1 MEKYINL
8 STLCD
13 IGRATAIVRDN
24 SVEIQTSGISGGLK
38 AWLIGNEA
46 VPIGNIVDGRL
57 RKEIDTTK
65 HTGILITQSGR
76 QLFIGRYAEGENTA
90 SKEETPFDKMGF
102 DWQKITGKSFEKT
115 EGYIRFILSNKKVYE
130 NYKRHRHYWLGE
142 SECANALA
150 LRYENEEELPVEFT
164 DKPRLYKNGYAIICV
179 DKKTG
184 RLYIPEE
191 KR

>member
-8 STLCD
+8 SPLCD
-13 IGRATAIVRDN
+13 IGRATALVRE
-24 SVEIQTSGISGGLK
+24 SSIEIHTSGISGGLK

-57 RKEIDTTK
+57 HKEIDTTK

-76 QLFIGRYAEGENTA
+76 QLFIGRYAENENYA
-90 SKEETPFDKMGF
+90 PKEETPFDKMGF
-102 DWQKITGKSFEKT
+102 DWEKITGKSFEKT
-115 EGYIRFILSNKKVYE
+115 QGYIRFILSNKTVYE

-142 SECANALA
+142 SESGNALA
-150 LRYENEEELPVEFT
+150 LRCENEDELPVEFT

-184 RLYIPEE
+184 RLYIPE

>member
-1 MEKYINL
+1 MEKNINL
-8 STLCD
+8 STLCG
-13 IGRATAIVRDN
+13 IGRATALVRDDN
-24 SVEIQTSGISGGLK
+24 VEIHTSGISGGLK

-46 VPIGNIVDGRL
+46 VPIGNIVDGKL
-57 RKEIDTTK
+57 HKMIDTTK

-76 QLFIGRYAEGENTA
+76 QLFIGRYAEGESA
-90 SKEETPFDKMGF
+90 PEEEIPFDKMGF

-130 NYKRHRHYWLGE
+130 NYKKHRHYWLGE
-142 SECANALA
+142 CEEGNALA
-150 LRYENEEELPVEFT
+150 LRYENEEELPAEFS

-184 RLYIPEE
+184 RLYIPE
-191 KR
+191 